1 MKKIFEKIQNFFTKL
16 VKWVRV
22 DGLLHI
28 ETCALLCVML
38 RWLQHLW
45 LIAFIVF
52 VIGILKGVY
61 DKFSDKGTAEW
72 HDLFCNIIGIA
83 LGILLIV

>member
-1 MKKIFEKIQNFFTKL
+1 MKKFLEKIRKFFTAL
-16 VKWVRV
+16 VKYVRA

-61 DKFSDKGTAEW
+61 DKVSGKGTAEW
-72 HDLFCNIIGIA
+72 HDLFCDIAGII
-83 LGILLIV
+83 LGIILIV